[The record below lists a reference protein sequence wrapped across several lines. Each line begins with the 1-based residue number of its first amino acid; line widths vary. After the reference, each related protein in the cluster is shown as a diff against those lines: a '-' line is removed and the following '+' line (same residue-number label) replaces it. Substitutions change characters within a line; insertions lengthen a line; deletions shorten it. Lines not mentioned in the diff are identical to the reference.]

1 MDTDS
6 FIIYITT
13 EDVYEDIANDV
24 EKWFDTL
31 NYEVNR
37 PLPTGKNKKVIG
49 LMKGKFGGKI
59 MSEFAVLKPKA
70 YSYLM
75 DDGNSDKNAKKT
87 KKCVIRR
94 TYV

>member
-1 MDTDS
+1 M
-6 FIIYITT
+6 
-13 EDVYEDIANDV
+13 
-24 EKWFDTL
+24 
-31 NYEVNR
+31 
-37 PLPTGKNKKVIG
+37 PTGKNKKVIG
-49 LMKGKFGGKI
+49 LMKGKFGGEI

-87 KKCVIRR
+87 KKCVIKR